1 MKKELVPY
9 DHYYET
15 NGQSA
20 MMVANG
26 HPGLHP
32 MHHHPFNLEDNFLH
46 ILGKNP
52 KCHQY
57 LNEFFFSFGG
67 ATSAYC
73 IYYNALF
80 KTSTIHLFEHA
91 KVNMNFPSTDP

>member
-1 MKKELVPY
+1 MSEKEKYSVMKKELVPY
-9 DHYYET
+9 DYYYET

-26 HPGLHP
+26 HAGLHP
-32 MHHHPFNLEDNFLH
+32 MHHPYNLEENFLH

-57 LNEFFFSFGG
+57 LKQFFLLVGG
-67 ATSAYC
+67 ATSASP
-73 IYYNALF
+73 III
-80 KTSTIHLFEHA
+80 STRC
-91 KVNMNFPSTDP
+91 